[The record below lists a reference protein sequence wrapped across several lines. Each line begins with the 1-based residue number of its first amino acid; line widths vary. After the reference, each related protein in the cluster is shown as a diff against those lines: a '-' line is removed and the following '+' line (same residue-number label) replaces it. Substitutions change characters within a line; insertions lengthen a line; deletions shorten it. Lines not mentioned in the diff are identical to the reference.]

1 MWDSKHNWHRM
12 SSSAPAGD
20 RSFLS
25 RLLRES
31 RTHWPWMRGV
41 LAELVPREVDVLGT
55 PPDDCLLLRS
65 QPSKV
70 PLISDEVTFRAKA
83 DKFHSLREIVSF

>member
-1 MWDSKHNWHRM
+1 M
-12 SSSAPAGD
+12 
-20 RSFLS
+20 
-25 RLLRES
+25 
-31 RTHWPWMRGV
+31 
-41 LAELVPREVDVLGT
+41 LAELVPREADVLGESPSIAGGT

-83 DKFHSLREIVSF
+83 DKFRSLREIVSF